1 MTGVRTFLRRR
12 RGRWAGAIL
21 AAAMLVFAA
30 AGGAAIQG
38 CAHGKTKSPE
48 QHAEAEY
55 SAYQR
60 RVREVVKDP
69 ARADQVIALT
79 DELRREIDEV
89 YTKLAQSRGQLQTL
103 NANYNATR
111 ADYDALLK
119 QQDAERQVLMDK
131 AISVRVEI
139 GKLLTESEWKSL
151 RKYGVET
158 VDSGLK
164 ALAS

>member
-1 MTGVRTFLRRR
+1 MSRLWLV
-12 RGRWAGAIL
+12 AIIAV
-21 AAAMLVFAA
+21 AAV
-30 AGGAAIQG
+30 AGGVALQG
-38 CAHGKTKSPE
+38 CAHEKAKSP
-48 QHAEAEY
+48 QQQAQADY
-55 SAYQR
+55 AAYQK

-69 ARADQVIALT
+69 ARAEQVIALT

-89 YTKLAQSRGQLQTL
+89 YTRLAQSRSEMAAL

-111 ADYDALLK
+111 ADYDAFMK
-119 QQDAERQVLMDK
+119 QQDAQRQALMDK
-131 AISVRVEI
+131 AISARVEI

-151 RKYGVET
+151 RKSGVEA

>member
-1 MTGVRTFLRRR
+1 MTGWRSILPR
-12 RGRWAGAIL
+12 RWAVAIV
-21 AAAMLVFAA
+21 AAALIASAVV
-30 AGGAAIQG
+30 GGAALQG
-38 CAHGKTKSPE
+38 CAHNKTKSP
-48 QHAEAEY
+48 QQQAQADY
-55 SAYQR
+55 RAYQQ

-89 YTKLAQSRGQLQTL
+89 YTKLAQSRAQLETL

-111 ADYDALLK
+111 ADYDAFLK
-119 QQDAERQVLMDK
+119 QQDAERQALTDK

-139 GKLLTESEWKSL
+139 GKLLTESEWKTL
-151 RKYGVET
+151 RKYGVEA